1 MTKGRTKSPADI
13 HLFEVLEGVDAEVPL
28 PPEER
33 DALLKEANYDVEG
46 GLREAM
52 ALIQKA
58 DAVARRQALEARRGE
73 LLTGLPSLAGKLV
86 HRTREESL
94 ALIRALTAQLPANTP
109 QLAYF
114 RNYESAPEGDLD
126 LLVAELQALTEKE

>member
-1 MTKGRTKSPADI
+1 MAEVKGVIGSVVLPGGRVVLNARDPDPWSRWPPGTPRPWSSSPA
-13 HLFEVLEGVDAEVPL
+13 VSCV
-28 PPEER
+28 
-33 DALLKEANYDVEG
+33 
-46 GLREAM
+46 
-52 ALIQKA
+52 
-58 DAVARRQALEARRGE
+58 
-73 LLTGLPSLAGKLV
+73 TGLPSLAGKLV